1 MSNMRSF
8 LFYGTL
14 IIGLLGSITNG
25 TAQEVTV
32 TSGFLKDSIKIGEP
46 TGFYLTAKY
55 PSNLTILFPDSTF
68 DFAPFEYEQKK
79 YFPTITKNSESFDS
93 AVYFLS
99 TFEIDSILFLRL
111 PVFQINAQ
119 DCTVV
124 NSPISSILLT
134 QLVSEVPDS
143 VNAEQLPLKEN
154 TAYQPVFL
162 QFNYPIAL
170 IALGVLLLIIIV
182 VIVVFGKRI
191 RRYFKIRRLQKNHAA
206 FQDKYAQYLNMIGKK
221 YDREEVET
229 LVFIWKKYLE
239 RLESVP
245 YTKMT
250 TKETLRIM
258 QEEGVGQNLNAVDR
272 AIYGNH
278 SLSMDKLEGLLE
290 YANLRFK
297 TTLEQLQ
304 HG

>member
-1 MSNMRSF
+1 MNNMRSF
-8 LFYGTL
+8 LFYCTL
-14 IIGLLGSITNG
+14 IIGMLGSVTSSV
-25 TAQEVTV
+25 AQAVTV

-46 TGFYLTAKY
+46 TGYYLTAKY
-55 PSNLTILFPDSTF
+55 PSPLTIIFPDSTF

-93 AVYFLS
+93 AVYYLS
-99 TFEIDSILFLRL
+99 TFEIDSILYLRL
-111 PVFQINAQ
+111 PVYQINAQ

-124 NSPISSILLT
+124 NSPTNSILLT
-134 QLVSEVPDS
+134 QLVAEVPDS

-154 TAYQPVFL
+154 TAYQPVFF

-170 IALGVLLLIIIV
+170 IVLGIVIILAIIV
-182 VIVVFGKRI
+182 VVVYGKRI
-191 RRYFKIRRLQKNHAA
+191 QRYFSIRKLKKNHTA
-206 FQDKYAQYLNMIGKK
+206 FIEQYAQYLTMIGKK
-221 YDREEVET
+221 YDRKEVET

-239 RLESVP
+239 RLESIP

-250 TKETLRIM
+250 TKETLKALR
-258 QEEGVGQNLNAVDR
+258 EESVGQNLNAVDR

-278 SLSMDKLEGLLE
+278 ALAMDKLEGLLE
-290 YANLRFK
+290 YANIRFN
-297 TTLEQLQ
+297 TTLAKIQ